1 MKQDVLPARSPEP
14 PRLPDSNILPA
25 LARSPEPPR
34 PESTGKPILGTVQAK
49 KESVIVL
56 PLFRSRSQLSLSF
69 PVVCVC
75 VCVCV
80 CALLLVV
87 KQIH

>member
-1 MKQDVLPARSPEP
+1 MKPNVQA
-14 PRLPDSNILPA
+14 LPA

-34 PESTGKPILGTVQAK
+34 PESTGKPTPGTVQAK

-56 PLFRSRSQLSLSF
+56 PLSF
-69 PVVCVC
+69 AHARNCFCHSVCVC

-80 CALLLVV
+80 CDLLLLV
-87 KQIH
+87 KTNH